1 MHYNETIYER
11 PIMLII
17 AIIVIVI
24 FALAILRAATE
35 PSVQAS
41 LAKREAER
49 SALYHAS
56 KQTLA

>member
-1 MHYNETIYER
+1 MRPIYER

-17 AIIVIVI
+17 AIVVAVI
-24 FALAILRAATE
+24 FALAIFEAVTE

-49 SALYHAS
+49 ATLCRAS
-56 KQTLA
+56 KQQTLA